1 MTIIVEDG
9 SNVENANAYVSLAD
23 TRVYAADRGV
33 ILSSDD
39 HIIIPMVI
47 RTTDYLETFRYQGDA
62 SFDSQSLSFPRKI
75 YKNSVLI
82 VDGVPTKLINAQ
94 NELVIAV
101 HKGIDLFEI
110 KTDARAIKRKRVGDI
125 YKEFEGVDTFA
136 IPALAP
142 LLRDLIIPIPV
153 LGVQRI

>member
-1 MTIIVEDG
+1 MAIIVEDG
-9 SNVENANAYVSLAD
+9 TNVENANAYVSLVN
-23 TRVYAADRGV
+23 TRIYAADRGV
-33 ILSSDD
+33 TLSSDD
-39 HIIIPMVI
+39 HILTPMVI
-47 RTTDYLETFRYQGDA
+47 RTTDYLETLRYRGDA

-75 YKNSVLI
+75 YKNGVLI

-101 HKGIDLFEI
+101 HKGVDLFEV
-110 KTDARAIKRKRVGDI
+110 KTDARTIKQKKVGDI
-125 YKEFEGVDTFA
+125 YKEFIGADTFA

-142 LLRDLIIPIPV
+142 LLRDIIIPIPV